1 MILAL
6 LLPMHGTAAA
16 PNRVRSAAP
25 SGASF
30 SFATAGQAAEM
41 LGRRDDFVRAL
52 SPFDRSARLKT
63 PRNVSEEE
71 YLAFVR
77 RQSLDWTAGEM
88 ARVNTVLTSTGAKL
102 AAFRPFADTKFVFVK
117 TSGLEEGGAAY
128 TRGAAVFLPRA
139 VLAKPAPELET
150 LVLHEMF
157 HVVSR
162 GNPVLRKALY
172 ALIGFEVTDDIELPP
187 SYRSRKITN
196 PDAPAID
203 SVIELPGEKTSI
215 HVAPILFSRTTAY
228 DPQKGGE
235 FFDYLQFRLMV
246 VEKLDGRWSPVLLHD
261 EPRLLEVK
269 NVPSFFDRIGRN
281 TNYVIHPD
289 EILADNFVYLVQ
301 GRTDLPTPGLVLKMR
316 QVLK

>member
-1 MILAL
+1 
-6 LLPMHGTAAA
+6 
-16 PNRVRSAAP
+16 
-25 SGASF
+25 
-30 SFATAGQAAEM
+30 M
-41 LGRRDDFVRAL
+41 LGRRDEFVRAL

-71 YLAFVR
+71 YLTFVR

-88 ARVNTVLTSTGAKL
+88 ARVRAVLTSAGEKL
-102 AAFRPFADTKFVFVK
+102 AALRPFANTKFVFVK

-139 VLAKPAPELET
+139 VLEKPGPELEK

-162 GNPVLRKALY
+162 GDPILRRALY
-172 ALIGFEVTDDIELPP
+172 ALIGFEVTEDIELPP

-196 PDAPAID
+196 PDAPTFD
-203 SVIELPGEKTSI
+203 SVVELPFEKESI
-215 HVAPILFSRTTAY
+215 HVAPVLFSRTAAY

-246 VEKLDGRWSPVLLHD
+246 VEKRDGRWSPVLRLG

-269 NVPSFFDRIGRN
+269 HVPSFFDRIGRN

-289 EILADNFVYLVQ
+289 EILADNFVYLIQ
-301 GRTDLPTPGLVLKMR
+301 EKTDLPTPGIVLKMR
-316 QVLK
+316 QVLR